1 MSQNS
6 QKNTSDRVYPARYK
20 MGTFAIILKNISDEP
35 SLDFKEIRVETD
47 SWTPTLSPLTT
58 NDFWTS
64 KQWLKNYIK
73 RKSLSA
79 INVTDNYF

>member
-1 MSQNS
+1 MFIDTGAVSRRCSVKMSQNS

-47 SWTPTLSPLTT
+47 S
-58 NDFWTS
+58 
-64 KQWLKNYIK
+64 
-73 RKSLSA
+73 
-79 INVTDNYF
+79 